1 MKITRRR
8 RGYVAGLVLA
18 SLGLAVAST
27 AFADDPD
34 TNLVAARAQLLA
46 LADSIDRVSTIP
58 QLQQVVPLSEL
69 NPAGAS
75 GLGLG
80 TLVRDAFDELPSSS
94 TGLTQF
100 VEQLE
105 GVAAPGGSPVSF
117 YLGCPTSDP
126 GCATPVVGVPLAGG
140 ATGSRL
146 TIPIRATR
154 QVTAPFAVDTADDS
168 FTLDDGGLTAD
179 LSFDLTLVL
188 ELDYTKVADPATFIS
203 VIPPSAGSFS
213 VALAGAA
220 PAFTS
225 TFGFTSVSATAT
237 GTGGYAVPFALVD
250 PDGSGRTTAGELAA
264 SDIADVF
271 DPGTSTSDFDASIE
285 LDSDLTGTGTDL
297 TATFDGVGDEPVLT
311 GPGLAA
317 FSKITP
323 DQAIA
328 GIAQL
333 ASTFQG
339 VTSAADIR
347 LPLLQ
352 EGLASITSAAQPLLD
367 FFAANAVQCGPAD
380 PTGDEGPLELV
391 VGMLVFCQALAVRPA
406 SQISGISWG
415 GTGATVVELG
425 TDAGTVSTSP
435 TTRVKYQITD
445 PDTFDPTVTYTV
457 TAPGKPGVVT
467 TATRAP
473 LTAQALRDKLA
484 PLFPGVAPTALL
496 TYDETSRSLLFRLKK
511 VVDPAALDVR
521 VDFGDTLSEAG
532 ITGAGDA
539 GGSTEPESGVL
550 PPGSAKLSVNPG
562 EVSTDL
568 TFGMVLV
575 PDADQINKAGQG
587 DYPAAL
593 PVGEADRFFLKV
605 PSSEPVLS
613 LADIAASG
621 SFDLAARVGFLGLDL
636 ATQDAEPFQLTKP
649 AAGPALALS
658 VDLPGFSVDTDDDGT
673 DDAPIAD
680 AVQLRNLSSVNLV
693 PGAPDSDLTTVVN
706 LAASLGLEASA
717 TVGGTSLGTAT
728 LDVAVPD
735 AKALATAA
743 DPAEVAAAITVT
755 PDLQFGS
762 LFRDFANIGAL
773 ANDPQQLFSV
783 LVTLLDSLAS
793 SIDVLGGPLDTPLP
807 LIGKSPKDLLAQV
820 KQLQQSVRELSGAPS
835 TVVNCGNAY
844 DAVTNALTGDATQP
858 DSDGRVYCRATATK
872 VATGDVVWKAL
883 VAGSPL
889 SPVGPLSPAELVA
902 TVGPD
907 PSKVVTFEVGA
918 GNYLAGTPPPTGP
931 GTHNAYSFSLSFADT
946 DGAHQVS
953 LPSDATPSTLQGF
966 VDRLVQRLG
975 LPTGAITA
983 SVGNVKK
990 DGAGPDLRSLVLGLN
1005 LGICTFDRD
1014 TLPASDPAAC
1024 ADSDRVIAQADTPKA
1039 PLAFSLGSA
1048 GGLASVSS
1056 AGDIALSFRAALQVG
1071 VAVPL
1076 SDNPTPLVLDGS
1088 KIVLDLGADSTT
1100 LSLDANLGP
1109 FQASLGTA
1117 VGSVPNGD
1125 GMGGTMPAE
1134 GVLHAGFGFEI
1145 GKPGTATNATTVDD
1159 FIAGLTAEPL
1169 AGSADNDCGTV
1180 RRAAPGTPEDGTPYE
1195 FAPGETVLDD
1205 AVACVRL
1212 AASIEGYVG
1221 DIGARLTTA
1230 GGALQIAT
1238 PPDLLTLLA
1247 SRILDPAFLLEA
1259 FRQLVAD
1266 VAEALKG
1273 AGKDV
1278 EVPILGDALDAGADV
1293 AGTLESAITD
1303 LQAALQTIQDTLKPA
1318 NGDPSGYGSANDV
1331 RNAVRTAVYDAL
1343 GPDGADILRVDDASD
1358 TDGTIDQ
1365 VNVIARCGSN
1375 DPCADSDSPVALS
1388 DLELRLTLGQG
1399 KLGGDCTGDCAAN
1412 LPFDIG
1418 LDGLPIRLT
1427 GALDASV
1434 GWRVHTILGLSRT
1447 TGPYL
1452 GTNPTV
1458 KADGT
1463 GSPAKELA
1471 VEASV
1476 KLGDSASNCGP
1487 GSTPTGYSATRC
1499 LEGTLGF
1506 LQVNVRDGDGPAGPT
1521 AKSEV
1526 SIGASLDISG
1536 SGSEPNR
1543 LGVQDFLSGAA
1554 DAAFALSGNALFNVS
1569 FRTGFRE
1576 DENAGFP
1583 SVLGKI
1589 RLGFDDPLS
1598 LTVDADGAV
1607 SNLPEFVADFSGLQL
1622 DIGRF
1627 GSEFLNPITEQIKK
1641 VTSPLK
1647 PVIDTLQAPLP
1658 VLTQL
1663 AALVGEPP
1671 VTLLSLI
1678 QAISGQDLRLIQSLL
1693 SIIKLANE
1701 GLSDTPG
1708 VIDLGAFAVDTDKAK
1723 SGAVAPNDAGKL
1735 IEAGS
1740 AVGLPASLT
1749 IPGNSSTPNTPA
1761 LSSAADDGRP
1771 TTFGVK
1777 GLDVPF
1783 LKNPGEIFKLL
1794 MGQDITLISYDA
1806 GTLQATAGT
1815 SISFGPFFI
1824 GPVPVTV
1831 FIGGSATVKGRF
1843 GLGYDTSGIR
1853 KVLDGASGEHLLD
1866 GLYLFDHYNG
1876 VDLPEITLI
1885 GRVFAGAKVDIFIA
1899 SAGVEGGIELTVD
1912 LNLNDSP
1919 TNDGKLYIEELVARL
1934 QNPICLFDVS
1944 GALDAFLNFFLE
1956 INLFITSKKFTFE
1969 IIRVRLLDFS
1979 SSCSNTPDPVLGTYG
1994 GGDGKTLNLTVGA
2007 NAANRDFMEEE
2018 ENEKYIVRQTGDDSV
2033 DVTAFGFTKSY
2044 SGVARIFASAGSGV
2058 DVIQLLPGG
2067 TAGTE
2072 AEPSKEIPFV
2082 LPADLRGGPGKD
2094 KLIGG
2099 NGPNTLYGSEDGDT
2113 IPGDKPD
2120 DDTLTGGSASD
2131 TIYGGR
2137 GSDAIEGGPS
2147 DDVLYGDSAGAVTD
2161 LDGAD
2166 RINGGGGADKVNA
2179 GPGDDAV
2186 AGGPGLVVEGT
2197 PTTAQEPLVD
2207 AGDTIIGGNGSDTLS
2222 GVSGNDVIYGGVPAG
2237 VANANPNDATYRS
2250 QATIDDTCA
2259 NEPAIDE
2266 TQTDQIT
2273 GGDGNDTLLGGPGR
2287 DEITGDGGNDRLCG
2301 LTGRDGLDG
2310 DGPRGVTPKPT
2321 SPDGKDTVEG
2331 GSQDDRITGG
2341 GDNDYLTGSGGNDR
2355 VLGGPGQDDVLGD
2368 VGRDHLE
2375 GGDDNDIVIGDTST
2389 ITEAKAA
2396 DISHAGT
2403 GTELAAK
2410 VTQASSDEPTSGPA
2424 QCVAALTGA
2433 EDGYQPAL
2441 GGLLGDC
2448 LIGGSGNDALFGD
2461 GGSDRVLGDAG
2472 LDYVDGGNQPDALLG
2487 GLDADLVFGR
2497 AGDDDMQGDSG
2508 NDEMYGGTEMDI
2520 ARGGPDDDLVYGQQD
2535 DDDLFGDGGF
2545 DRLIGGDALDGT
2557 PDTKDDIVGGTG
2569 NDVILGDNGTIATP
2583 SGNATMPATTPAGTF
2598 GNDVITGDTG
2608 DDRIYGQLGN
2618 DTITGNAGFDHV
2630 FGDMGGLVLSDPLVV
2645 EPGGGTRYTATLVA
2659 PDAGGVDTIRAGT
2672 QDDVVYGGAADDIIS
2687 GNAGDDHLEGNGGKD
2702 TIYGLSA
2709 GAPSSEDLNA
2719 IALTVTEALANLRY
2733 SSGDDDDIIGGS
2745 SSVHPSPARADDGE
2759 TEVHGNLG
2767 SDVVLGDN
2775 GEINRAVAD
2784 GYWAYDPIFVGPK
2797 RTTDVTVDEGKTGA
2811 TLDLVSGPD
2820 TLHGDELNDVVLGQ
2834 GDDDLIFGEV
2844 GDDLLVGNEDQDTVR
2859 GQDGE
2864 DDVIGGS
2871 LVATQT
2877 DAGVATTDPVDDTLF
2892 GDAGHDVIA
2901 GDNAT
2906 VTRNALPVTGLW
2918 AQDLLNGGHLRT
2930 VVLHNT
2936 RTTST
2941 ERFAKSGNDVIS
2953 GGTEN
2958 DLVFGEGSDDAIHG
2972 DPGDDRLLGNQDA
2985 DTVDGDGGQ
2994 DDLTGGSAIDTEFD
3008 TGDVLRGGTEQDV
3021 AAGDNAVITRVALGS
3036 GAWAPD
3042 AVFGGNKRTVTLL
3055 DTEKRDPLLTSY
3067 AGEDL
3072 VLGGDE
3078 QDRLFGQADND
3089 TLKGNNATDFVQG
3102 NQGDDLIEGNR
3113 GADLLIGGSEVSGQP
3128 DGNDTIHGGGE
3139 ADVAIG
3145 DNGLVD
3151 RPAKS
3156 GVASDFYYYE
3166 TYQLGVQKT
3175 FVKLHDIADG
3185 DLSLSGNDTF
3195 SGGQGVDVGF
3205 GQAERDYMMGGTEDD
3220 YLEGNGGS
3228 DFLWGDVVRSD
3239 IVTQKP
3245 AQMVEAF
3252 PALPAGLPQGES
3264 DNVALEY
3271 ALVGPPGVDGQD
3283 DQIGGSSKAGLL
3295 DDGDFLYGN
3304 GAADFQ
3310 LGDNGELRRDIV
3322 SGAYTRYVDY
3332 NPTTVV
3338 RHAYRHDVNG
3348 DPRLN
3353 GPDYVE
3359 GNDGD
3364 DYQWGQED
3372 GDEMYG
3378 NAGNDDMYGELG
3390 DDTMFGGA
3398 GEDAMVG
3405 DRGGITDTKLTATDV
3420 TNAKATTNGPAFF
3433 DYQGRWKDQLD
3444 RRVDLYRD
3452 ELTQGAKMPFDGH
3465 SFGGNDWMRGGSGH
3479 DSMHGGFGDDLMNGD
3494 TGGDYLFG
3502 ADGRDVVW
3510 GGKGLGSEGAYVSVG
3525 KGYDPAT
3532 PPVRHTTDTTS
3543 EDWTAVGKDNLV
3555 DVLFGGISGTTA
3567 DTADVLDYRPRG
3579 SASGCLVS
3587 PPAGASTDPCSW
3599 FDLTGLR
3606 TMTTTATGSP
3616 LLGTEVQQANQ
3627 HHQGI
3632 DWIYGGQG
3640 RDVLQG
3646 DVGKNGP
3653 DFADRLMDWNG
3664 GWNLFTRCNA
3674 SYGDDG
3680 DIRQHSPA
3688 TQNFLQALAYG
3699 SGAGATKAEALVSS
3713 TSAFRELAL
3722 VYPGDKGNNGSA
3734 FPGTPGHFDDNSCAP

>member
-1 MKITRRR
+1 MKLTRRR
-8 RGYVAGLVLA
+8 RGYVAGLVLG

-34 TNLVAARAQLLA
+34 TNLVAARTQLLS
-46 LADSIDRVSTIP
+46 LADSIDRIAAIP

-69 NPAGAS
+69 NPAGGS

-80 TLVRDAFDELPSSS
+80 TLLRDAFDELPSES

-105 GVAAPGGSPVSF
+105 AVAAPGGSPVSF

-126 GCATPVVGVPLAGG
+126 CATHVVGAPLAGG
-140 ATGSRL
+140 AIGSRL
-146 TIPIRATR
+146 TIPIKATR

-179 LSFDLTLVL
+179 LAFDLTLVL
-188 ELDYTKVADPATFIS
+188 ELDYTKVLDPATFIS

-271 DPGTSTSDFDASIE
+271 DPGTSTSDFDATIA

-297 TATFDGVGDEPVLT
+297 TATFDGIGVEPVLS

-380 PTGDEGPLELV
+380 PTGDEGPLQLV

-406 SQISGISWG
+406 SQISAINWG
-415 GTGATVVELG
+415 GPGATVVELG

-435 TTRVKYQITD
+435 TTRVKYQITN

-457 TAPGKPGVVT
+457 TAPGKPGVVMK
-467 TATRAP
+467 ATRAP

-484 PLFPGVAPTALL
+484 PLFPGLAPASLL
-496 TYDETSRSLLFRLKK
+496 TYDSASQSLLFRLKK
-511 VVDPAALDVR
+511 MVDPAALDVR
-521 VDFGDTLSEAG
+521 VDVGDTLSEAG
-532 ITGAGDA
+532 ITGAGDV
-539 GGSTEPESGVL
+539 GGSTVPESGVL

-562 EVSTDL
+562 EVTTDL

-575 PDADQINKAGQG
+575 PDAAQINRAGQA
-587 DYPAAL
+587 DYPAAV

-605 PSSEPVLS
+605 PASEPVLS
-613 LADIAASG
+613 LSDIAATG
-621 SFDLAARVGFLGLDL
+621 SFALNARIGFLGLEL
-636 ATQDAEPFQLTKP
+636 ATQAGEPFQLTKP
-649 AAGPALALS
+649 LAGPALALS
-658 VDLPGFSVDTDDDGT
+658 VDLPGFSVDTNDDGT

-693 PGAPDSDLTTVVN
+693 PGATGSDLDTVVN

-717 TVGGTSLGTAT
+717 SVGGTTLGTAT

-735 AKALATAA
+735 AKALATAV
-743 DPAEVAAAITVT
+743 DPAAVAAAIDVT
-755 PDLQFGS
+755 PDLQFGE
-762 LFRDFANIGAL
+762 LFRDFTNVGAL

-793 SIDVLGGPLDTPLP
+793 SIDVLGGPFDTPLP

-858 DSDGRVYCRATATK
+858 DVDGRVYCRATATK

-883 VAGSPL
+883 VAGSASPL
-889 SPVGPLSPAELVA
+889 PPVGPLSPAELVA

-907 PSKVVTFEVGA
+907 PTKVVTFEVGA

-946 DGAHQVS
+946 DGPHQVS

-983 SVGNVKK
+983 SVGNIKK
-990 DGAGPDLRSLVLGLN
+990 DGTGPDLRSLVLGLN

-1014 TLPASDPAAC
+1014 ALDELDPAAC

-1056 AGDIALSFRAALQVG
+1056 AGDIALSFRAALEVG

-1088 KIVLDLGADSTT
+1088 KVVLDLGADSTT
-1100 LSLDANLGP
+1100 LSLDASLGP

-1117 VGSVPNGD
+1117 VGTVPNGD
-1125 GMGGTMPAE
+1125 GVGGTKPAE

-1145 GKPGTATNATTVDD
+1145 GKAGTATNGSTVTD
-1159 FIAGLTAEPL
+1159 FIADLTAEPL

-1180 RRAAPGTPEDGTPYE
+1180 NKSDGTPYD
-1195 FAPGETVLDD
+1195 FVPGESVLDD

-1230 GGALQIAT
+1230 GGSLQIAT

-1259 FRQLVAD
+1259 FRELVAD

-1293 AGTLESAITD
+1293 AGTLESAIAD

-1318 NGDPSGYGSANDV
+1318 PANPGDPPPASDYDSANDV
-1331 RNAVRTAVYDAL
+1331 RDAVQSAVFSAL

-1358 TDGTIDQ
+1358 TAGALAQ
-1365 VNVIARCGSN
+1365 VAVIARCGSN
-1375 DPCADSDSPVALS
+1375 DPCLDGDSPVSLS
-1388 DLELRLTLGQG
+1388 DLELRLTLGKG
-1399 KLGGDCTGDCAAN
+1399 KLGGDCTSDACEAN

-1418 LDGLPIRLT
+1418 LDGLPIRLS

-1434 GWRVHTILGLSRT
+1434 GWRVHTILGLSRQ

-1463 GSPAKELA
+1463 GGPAKELA

-1476 KLGDSASNCGP
+1476 ELGDSASNCGP
-1487 GSTPTGYSATRC
+1487 GATPAGYSAARC

-1526 SIGASLDISG
+1526 GISASLDVTG
-1536 SGSEPNR
+1536 SGTEPNR

-1554 DAAFALSGNALFNVS
+1554 GAAFALSGNALFNVS

-1589 RLGFDDPLS
+1589 RLGFDSPLS
-1598 LTVDADGAV
+1598 LTVDSNGAV
-1607 SNLPEFVADFSGLQL
+1607 TNLPTFVADFSGLQL
-1622 DIGRF
+1622 DIGKF

-1708 VIDLGAFAVDTDKAK
+1708 VIDLGAFAVDTAMAK

-1735 IEAGS
+1735 IKAGS
-1740 AVGLPASLT
+1740 ELGLPATLT

-1783 LKNPGEIFKLL
+1783 LKSPGEIFKLL

-1885 GRVFAGAKVDIFIA
+1885 GRVFAGAKVDIFVA

-1919 TNDGKLYIEELVARL
+1919 TNDGKLYIEELIARL

-1994 GGDGKTLNLTVGA
+1994 GGDGETLNLTVGA

-2018 ENEKYIVRQTGDDSV
+2018 ENEKYIVRQTGPDSV

-2044 SGVARIFASAGSGV
+2044 DDVARIYASAGSGV

-2072 AEPSKEIPFV
+2072 DDPSKEIPFL

-2147 DDVLYGDSAGAVTD
+2147 DDVLYGDSATAVTE

-2186 AGGPGLVVEGT
+2186 AGGPGLVVMGT
-2197 PTTAQEPLVD
+2197 PTSAQVPLVD

-2222 GVSGNDVIYGGVPAG
+2222 GVSGDDVIYGGVPAG
-2237 VANANPNDATYRS
+2237 VANANPNDATYRE
-2250 QATIDDTCA
+2250 QATIDSTCA
-2259 NEPAIDE
+2259 NEPAVDE
-2266 TQTDQIT
+2266 TQSDQIT
-2273 GGDGNDTLLGGPGR
+2273 GGDGNDTLIGGPGR
-2287 DEITGDGGNDRLCG
+2287 DEITGDGGDDRLCG

-2341 GDNDYLTGSGGNDR
+2341 GDNDYLTGSAGNDR

-2375 GGDDNDIVIGDTST
+2375 GGDGNDIVIGDTST
-2389 ITEAKAA
+2389 ITETKAA
-2396 DISHAGT
+2396 DISHTGT
-2403 GTELAAK
+2403 GTQLATK

-2448 LIGGSGNDALFGD
+2448 LIGGAGNDALFGD
-2461 GGSDRVLGDAG
+2461 GGSDRVLGEAG
-2472 LDYVDGGNQPDALLG
+2472 LDYVDGGNQGDVLFG
-2487 GLDADLVFGR
+2487 GLDADVMFGR
-2497 AGDDDMQGDSG
+2497 AGADDMQGDSG
-2508 NDEMYGGTEMDI
+2508 NDEMYGGTEDDI
-2520 ARGGPDDDLVYGQQD
+2520 ARGGPDDDLVYGQQA

-2557 PDTKDDIVGGTG
+2557 PDGKDDIVGGTG
-2569 NDVILGDNGTIATP
+2569 NDVVLGDNGTIASP
-2583 SGNATMPATTPAGTF
+2583 SGDATMPASSPAGSF
-2598 GNDVITGDTG
+2598 DNDTITGDTG

-2630 FGDMGGLVLSDPLVV
+2630 FGDMGGLVVSDPLVI

-2659 PDAGGVDTIRAGT
+2659 PDAGGIDTIRAGT
-2672 QDDVVYGGAADDIIS
+2672 QDDVVYGGAADDVIS

-2709 GAPSSEDLNA
+2709 DAPSTEDLNA
-2719 IALTVTEALANLRY
+2719 IAFTVAQAVSNLRY
-2733 SSGDDDDIIGGS
+2733 TSGDDDDIIGGS
-2745 SSVHPSPARADDGE
+2745 SSVHPTPARADDGE

-2767 SDVVLGDN
+2767 SDVILGDN

-2784 GYWAYDPIFVGPK
+2784 GYWAYDPIFIGPE

-2871 LVATQT
+2871 LVATQA
-2877 DAGVATTDPVDDTLF
+2877 DAGVDTTDPVDDALF
-2892 GDAGHDVIA
+2892 GDAGNDVIA
-2901 GDNAT
+2901 GDNASI
-2906 VTRNALPVTGLW
+2906 TRDALPGTGLW
-2918 AQDLLNGGHLRT
+2918 APDLLNGGHLRT
-2930 VVLHNT
+2930 VTLHNT
-2936 RTTST
+2936 RTDAV
-2941 ERFAKSGNDVIS
+2941 ERAARSGNDVIS
-2953 GGTEN
+2953 GGLGN
-2958 DLVFGEGSDDAIHG
+2958 DLAFGEGSDDAIHG
-2972 DPGDDRLLGNQDA
+2972 DAGDDRLLGNQDA
-2985 DTVDGDGGQ
+2985 DTIDGDGGQ
-2994 DDLTGGSAIDTEFD
+2994 DDLTGGSAIDTDFD
-3008 TGDVLRGGTEQDV
+3008 AGDILRGDTEQDV
-3021 AAGDNAVITRVALGS
+3021 AAGDNAVITRVAAGDGTWL
-3036 GAWAPD
+3036 ADPI
-3042 AVFGGNKRTVTLL
+3042 FGGSARTVELL
-3055 DTEKRDPLLTSY
+3055 DTEKRAPALTAY

-3089 TLKGNNATDFVQG
+3089 TVKGNRDTDFVQG
-3102 NQGDDLIEGNR
+3102 NQDDDLLEGNR
-3113 GADLLIGGSEVSGQP
+3113 GTDLLIGGSEVSGQP

-3151 RPAKS
+3151 RPAKPDTS
-3156 GVASDFYYYE
+3156 YYYT
-3166 TYQLGVQKT
+3166 TYQLGVPQT
-3175 FVKLHDIADG
+3175 FVKLHDIDV
-3185 DLSLSGNDTF
+3185 DDPTLSGNDTF

-3205 GQAERDYMMGGTEDD
+3205 GQAKRDYLMGGTEDD

-3245 AQMVEAF
+3245 AQMVENF
-3252 PALPAGLPQGES
+3252 PDLPANLPEGES
-3264 DNVALEY
+3264 DNLADEY
-3271 ALVGPPGVDGQD
+3271 ALVGPPGTDGQD
-3283 DQIGGSSKAGLL
+3283 DEIGGSSKAGLL

-3310 LGDNGELRRDIV
+3310 LGDNGKLQRTFVPDLT
-3322 SGAYTRYVDY
+3322 AYTTYTTY
-3332 NPTTVV
+3332 NTTTVQ
-3338 RHAYRHDVNG
+3338 RRADRWNVNG
-3348 DPRLN
+3348 SASLN

-3372 GDEMYG
+3372 GDELYG

-3390 DDTMFGGA
+3390 KDTMFGGA
-3398 GEDAMVG
+3398 GEDAMLG
-3405 DRGGITDTKLTATDV
+3405 DRGGIVDTKLTAAGAAA
-3420 TNAKATTNGPAFF
+3420 NKTTQGPTFF
-3433 DYQGRWKDQLD
+3433 DYQGLWQGQLD
-3444 RRVDLYRD
+3444 RRVDLFRD
-3452 ELTQGAKMPFDGH
+3452 HTTPDGQTMAQNGH
-3465 SFGGNDWMRGGSGH
+3465 DNGDTDYMRGGSGH
-3479 DSMHGGFGDDLMNGD
+3479 DSMHGGRGDDLMNGD
-3494 TGGDYLFG
+3494 SGGDYLFG
-3502 ADGRDVVW
+3502 DDGRDVMW
-3510 GGKGLGSEGAYVSVG
+3510 GGVG
-3525 KGYDPAT
+3525 KSGEAYSNTNPS
-3532 PPVRHTTDTTS
+3532 RHL
-3543 EDWTAVGKDNLV
+3543 TAADSDHPDFAQGIGKDSLV
-3555 DVLFGGISGTTA
+3555 DILFGGLSGTTEA
-3567 DTADVLDYRPRG
+3567 VADVMDYRPRPD
-3579 SASGCLVS
+3579 SGLNGCTT
-3587 PPAGASTDPCSW
+3587 AGTEFSDPCSW

-3606 TMTTTATGSP
+3606 PMTTTAAGTP

-3632 DWIYGGQG
+3632 DWQYGGEG

-3653 DFADRLMDWNG
+3653 DFGDRLLDWVG
-3664 GWNLFTRCNA
+3664 AFNLFTRCNA

-3680 DIRQHSPA
+3680 DVRQHSPD
-3688 TQNFLQALAYG
+3688 TQSFLQTLAWG
-3699 SGAGATKAEALVSS
+3699 SGVGGSVGQVDTSG
-3713 TSAFRELAL
+3713 TSAYRELAF
-3722 VYPGDKGNNGSA
+3722 VFAGDKNNNGKA
-3734 FPGTPGHFDDNSCAP
+3734 FATTPGHYDQPSCLE